1 MDTSLTCARC
11 LARTLTFSMLKPGV
25 RYLLID
31 LDESI
36 PGYLLDNIYY
46 EDGHR
51 CGELKDG
58 TFYYNMIDGITG
70 EPKYP
75 DGRAGH
81 LDGMEIIRVGDG
93 LRFRLE
99 PEDA

>member
-1 MDTSLTCARC
+1 
-11 LARTLTFSMLKPGV
+11 MLKPGV